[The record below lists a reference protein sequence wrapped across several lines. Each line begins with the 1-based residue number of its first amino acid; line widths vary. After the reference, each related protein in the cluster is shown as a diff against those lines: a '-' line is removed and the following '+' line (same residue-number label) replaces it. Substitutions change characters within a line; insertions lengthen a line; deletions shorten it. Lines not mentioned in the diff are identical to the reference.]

1 MLPPSW
7 KLSFRSQ
14 GSNEPVTILDM
25 HKLWKYVSR
34 NGLKLAGT
42 SYLVLEYLI
51 SVYIKATTFST
62 VWRRGVVPGAPVS
75 ESPA

>member
-1 MLPPSW
+1 
-7 KLSFRSQ
+7 
-14 GSNEPVTILDM
+14 M